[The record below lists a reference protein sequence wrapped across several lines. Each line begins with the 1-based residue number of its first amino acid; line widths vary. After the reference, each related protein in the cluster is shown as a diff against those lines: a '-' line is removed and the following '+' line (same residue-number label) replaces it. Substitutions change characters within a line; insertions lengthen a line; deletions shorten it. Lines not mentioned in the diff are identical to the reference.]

1 VLSIPVY
8 GFTLTGTTTG
18 GFTVGGDT
26 SGGVITSEGVI
37 MVGF

>member
-1 VLSIPVY
+1 VLSVPVY
-8 GFTLTGTTTG
+8 GFTSTGTTTG